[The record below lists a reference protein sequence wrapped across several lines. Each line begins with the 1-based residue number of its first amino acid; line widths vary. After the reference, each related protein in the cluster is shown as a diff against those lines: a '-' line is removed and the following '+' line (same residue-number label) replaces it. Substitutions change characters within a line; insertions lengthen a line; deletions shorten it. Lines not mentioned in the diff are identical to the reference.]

1 MSSYTH
7 LYFSLK
13 PSTPLADAEI
23 KLESPSTN
31 ATVFLTNYIA
41 TDVGQGFMEYR
52 IPLVDFTELDVSQ
65 ISIPFAIWNPKDA
78 DDNFAVSTVLI
89 DNLHFGN

>member
-1 MSSYTH
+1 
-7 LYFSLK
+7 
-13 PSTPLADAEI
+13 
-23 KLESPSTN
+23 
-31 ATVFLTNYIA
+31 
-41 TDVGQGFMEYR
+41 MEYR